1 MLIEV
6 TSKNVGIIPVMPF
19 GSPVNIED
27 YLNWDCVF
35 IDAAASLGSTLENVE
50 KLKPDHFIVY
60 SLHATKV
67 LGAGEGSIVVCGSE
81 DNAKKL
87 CAWANFG
94 FTETRNSNFLATNA
108 KMSEIPAAYALAALD
123 QKDVEQAEWTKVL
136 NFKEKRLRE
145 MGMLN
150 IWDLY
155 PGFRP
160 YWIFQ
165 IQDHTKN
172 LIENLNRNQI
182 GNRTW

>member
-27 YLNWDCVF
+27 YLNWDCVV

-94 FTETRNSNFLATNA
+94 FTE
-108 KMSEIPAAYALAALD
+108 AAIQIFWRLTPKCRKYLLLMLW
-123 QKDVEQAEWTKVL
+123 QPL
-136 NFKEKRLRE
+136 IKR
-145 MGMLN
+145 M
-150 IWDLY
+150 
-155 PGFRP
+155 
-160 YWIFQ
+160 
-165 IQDHTKN
+165 
-172 LIENLNRNQI
+172 
-182 GNRTW
+182 